1 MEKVGTSPSAAEATI
16 GLIEGNPIYG
26 TIMERR
32 PEALADIKK
41 AVAAA
46 IAKELGD
53 KPVHCPER
61 ALVFSA
67 RRPGA

>member
-1 MEKVGTSPSAAEATI
+1 
-16 GLIEGNPIYG
+16 
-26 TIMERR
+26 MERR

-53 KPVHCPER
+53 RPQCPER

-67 RRPGA
+67 RRPAG